1 MFKKIILTL
10 GIGGALV
17 ATSVAAAATL
27 QINNPA
33 PVVQAAD
40 VTDLECDSDGVTI
53 EFATELDDL
62 SAYSL
67 KVGDIDAACTGRTLL
82 VQVRNGTTVLFQNSG
97 TGGQTIVSPTTSVSF
112 GGPIL
117 IADITEVSLIVE

>member
-1 MFKKIILTL
+1 MFKRLFVAL

-17 ATSVAAAATL
+17 AVSVAAAATL
-27 QINNPA
+27 DINP
-33 PVVQAAD
+33 PTTLQAAD
-40 VTDLECDSDGVTI
+40 VTDLECDADGVTLS
-53 EFATELDDL
+53 FGTELDDL

-67 KVGDIDAACTGRTLL
+67 KVSDIDAECANGTLL
-82 VQVRNGTTVLFQNSG
+82 VQVRNGSTVLFQNSG

-112 GGPIL
+112 GGPIP